1 MSQFSEPVP
10 GGPPPGPE
18 GPLFTTDRRI
28 MALKRRLLREGSM
41 AVAML
46 ESAMAAL
53 WPLDAAAAMNVRL
66 SDDRIDVEEVAIEQ
80 ETYEILAL
88 HRPFA
93 RDFRVLTFVLRAN
106 ADFERVADHAS
117 SVAKAVK
124 KIEAARVPGVAIQW
138 PTALVELGER
148 VPAMC
153 HALIQAVLDENVDAA
168 RALVASDKV
177 IDQLDRRLFE
187 EVMDMARAG
196 QRTDAD
202 LAVAMFIHRVG
213 RELERVGDLMANVA
227 EDVVYLGTGEI
238 IRHAKRRPR
247 EQAADSAPRPSAS

>member
-1 MSQFSEPVP
+1 MNADSES
-10 GGPPPGPE
+10 
-18 GPLFTTDRRI
+18 PLFTTDRRI
-28 MALKRRLLREGSM
+28 LALKRRLLREGSM

-46 ESAMAAL
+46 EASIAAL
-53 WPLDAAAAMNVRL
+53 WPLDADAAMNVRL

-117 SVAKAVK
+117 SIAKAVK
-124 KIEAARVPGVAIQW
+124 KINAVRDAQHAANPVRW
-138 PTALVELGER
+138 PTAMTELGER

-153 HALIQAVLDENVDAA
+153 HALIQAVLDENVEAA
-168 RALVASDKV
+168 RRLVASDKV

-187 EVMDMARAG
+187 EVMDGLKAG
-196 QRTDAD
+196 QRSDAD
-202 LAVAMFIHRVG
+202 LAVAMYMYRVG

-238 IRHAKRRPR
+238 IRHAKRRSR
-247 EQAADSAPRPSAS
+247 ADADGPGATASSSPPSVPRP